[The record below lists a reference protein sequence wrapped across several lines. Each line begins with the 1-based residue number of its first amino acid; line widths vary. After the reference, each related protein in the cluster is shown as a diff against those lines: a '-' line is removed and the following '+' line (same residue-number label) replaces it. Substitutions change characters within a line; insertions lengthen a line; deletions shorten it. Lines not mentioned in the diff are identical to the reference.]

1 MSTRDEGTHG
11 TQGTQGEERAAT
23 TAPRGDGTAREPRR
37 DASRGSAERDG
48 RPREGVTLR
57 ILGWIERVGNKLPN
71 PFWLFILLAAAT
83 AVLSWVLAR
92 AGVSVT
98 NPADGEQV
106 AVHNLLSGDGVL
118 EMITEAIPNFMSF
131 PPLGLVI
138 TVLLGVAVAEQS
150 GLISACLRGAVTK
163 VRPSLLTFVVALG
176 GIVGSVA
183 ADALYVILPPLAALA
198 FKAVGRNPVAGV
210 VVAFAGVAGGF
221 NASLLLT
228 PTDALLAGL
237 STSAADLV
245 EPGYVVS
252 PIANWYFSAASAVLL
267 AVVIT
272 VVAETLLAT
281 RMKVLEQTPLDEEA
295 ARKNALADDE
305 HAAKAEAA
313 AEEAEKDFE
322 DLDAMRLEPQERR
335 GIWVALLATAVFIA
349 LFLTALVWPGSPL
362 RGEDGGIV
370 TSPVLLNIGII
381 IMLAFVVAGVAYG
394 LVARTITGLDDI
406 PRFMTTGMLEMAPVL
421 VLFFAASQFIAW
433 FASSNIGTVL
443 AVNGAELLDRSGM
456 HPLLMLALVVVMT
469 FVLNIL
475 ITSGSAQY
483 ALMAPV
489 IIPALL
495 LVGISAE
502 TTQMVYRIGDSA
514 SNIISP
520 LSPYFALILGY
531 LQKYRRDAGVGTL
544 ISLTLPLSVA
554 IVVAWF
560 AFFVLWWVLGLPL
573 GPGNPIR

>member
-1 MSTRDEGTHG
+1 MG
-11 TQGTQGEERAAT
+11 RA
-23 TAPRGDGTAREPRR
+23 
-37 DASRGSAERDG
+37 SAETEQEGQQGGQRKA
-48 RPREGVTLR
+48 PREGLTMR
-57 ILGWIERVGNKLPN
+57 ALGWIERVGNKLPN

-83 AVLSWVLAR
+83 AVLSWILAQ
-92 AGVSVT
+92 AGVTVT
-98 NPADGEQV
+98 NPADGEEV
-106 AVHNLLSGDGVL
+106 PVKNLLSGEGIL
-118 EMITEAIPNFMSF
+118 EMITEAIPNFMTF

-138 TVLLGVAVAEQS
+138 TVLLGVAVAEQA

-163 VRPSLLTFVVALG
+163 VSPKLLTFVVALA

-198 FKAVGRNPVAGV
+198 FKAVGRSPIAGV

-237 STSAADLV
+237 STSAAEIV

-252 PIANWYFSAASAVLL
+252 PIANWYFSAASAVML
-267 AVVIT
+267 AFVIT
-272 VVAETLLAT
+272 LVAETLLAK
-281 RMKVLEQTPLDEEA
+281 RMKLLDETPIDEEA
-295 ARKNALADDE
+295 AKSNALATDE
-305 HAAKAEAA
+305 QAERAEEA
-313 AEEAEKDFE
+313 TEEAEKDFE
-322 DLDAMRLEPQERR
+322 DLDAMQLEPQERR
-335 GIWVALLATAVFIA
+335 GIWVSLLATAAFLA
-349 LFLTALVWPGSPL
+349 LFLTALAWPGSPL

-381 IMLAFVVAGVAYG
+381 IMLSFVVAGVAYG
-394 LVARTITGLDDI
+394 LVAGTITAFDDI
-406 PRFMTTGMLEMAPVL
+406 PKFMTKGMLEMAPVL

-443 AVNGAELLDRSGM
+443 AVNGSELLDRSGM
-456 HPLLMLALVVVMT
+456 HPLAMLALVVAMT
-469 FVLNIL
+469 FLINTL
-475 ITSGSAQY
+475 ITSGSAQW

-489 IIPALL
+489 IVPALL

-502 TTQMVYRIGDSA
+502 TTQMAYRIGDSA

-544 ISLTLPLSVA
+544 ISLTLPLSIA
-554 IVVAWF
+554 IVLSWF